1 MVYDIFP
8 PDTDELKL
16 IRMVVSD
23 VQVRLNHRYL
33 LFSIDLELAL
43 NRRLL

>member
-1 MVYDIFP
+1 MFFLQEYIRVVYDIFP

-23 VQVRLNHRYL
+23 VQVPLDFIARLKIYN
-33 LFSIDLELAL
+33 
-43 NRRLL
+43 